1 MPETTATTGT
11 TAART
16 FGRSMLE
23 HWHLDPASTYL
34 NHGTVGACPRVVLAA
49 MHALDIEI
57 ERQPARFMIRE
68 VADVKQFEMRM
79 PARVRTAMTTV
90 AAFVRA
96 GAEDMAFVDN
106 ATTGCN
112 AVLRSYDFK
121 PGDEILVTNQ
131 GYGAITKT
139 AEYVASRTG
148 AKVAT
153 VKLPFPGTTPQ
164 AVVAAIT
171 AALTPKSR
179 MLVVDHVVASSA
191 LILPVA
197 EIAKACR
204 ARGVATLIDGAH
216 APGML
221 DLDLPALGVDF
232 YVGNLHKWAMS
243 PRSCAILWSAPERQ
257 AGLKPAVISWGYQLG
272 MSAEFDLPGT
282 RDPGPWLAAPAG
294 IAFMQDLG
302 LDAMRRYN
310 HELVWRAAKSFTE
323 RWGTSIP
330 APESMYGSM
339 VSIPLPERF
348 GTEPKAATRLKDAL
362 LYDHAIEAQL
372 AAFEGRIYIRLAAQV
387 YNDDADFERLF
398 TTLEQL
404 G

>member
-1 MPETTATTGT
+1 MSATTGS
-11 TAART
+11 TATRT

-34 NHGTVGACPRVVLAA
+34 NHGTVGACPKRVLAA
-49 MHALDIEI
+49 MHALQVEI

-68 VADVKQFEMRM
+68 VADVKQYEMRV
-79 PARVRTAMTTV
+79 PARMRTAMASV
-90 AAFVRA
+90 AEFVRA
-96 GAEDMAFVDN
+96 RAEDLVFVDN

-112 AVLRSYDFK
+112 AVLRSFDFQ

-131 GYGAITKT
+131 GYGAVVKT

-153 VKLPFPGTTPQ
+153 VKLPYPGTTPQ

-171 AALTPKSR
+171 AALTPRTR
-179 MLVVDHVVASSA
+179 MLIVDHIVAGSA

-197 EIAKACR
+197 EITAVCR

-221 DLDLPALGVDF
+221 DLDLPALGADF
-232 YVGNLHKWAMS
+232 YVGNLHKWAMA
-243 PRSCAILWSAPERQ
+243 PRSCAILWVAPERQ
-257 AGLKPAVISWGYQLG
+257 AALKPTVISWGYQLG

-282 RDPGPWLAAPAG
+282 RDPGPFLAAPEG
-294 IAFMQDLG
+294 IAFMRELG
-302 LDAMRRYN
+302 LDAMRRHN
-310 HELVWRAAKSFTE
+310 NDLAWHAAKSFTE
-323 RWGTSIP
+323 RWGTAIP
-330 APESMYGSM
+330 ADESMYGSM
-339 VSIPLPERF
+339 VTIPLPERF
-348 GTEPKAATRLKDAL
+348 GTDSRAATRLKDAL

-372 AAFEGRIYIRLAAQV
+372 FAIEGRLHVRLAAQV
-387 YNDDADFERLF
+387 YNEAADFEKLF
-398 TTLEQL
+398 TTLEKL
-404 G
+404 A